1 MAPLPQIVLEPGMQV
16 RFEAID
22 PVTGAA
28 IAGVKVQ
35 AIALYGAD
43 ASGGADSLVAGP
55 FMLVPGKNA

>member
-1 MAPLPQIVLEPGMQV
+1 MAPLPQIVLEPGMSV

-22 PVTGAA
+22 PATGAA

-43 ASGGADSLVAGP
+43 ASGGGDNLVAGP